1 MARRVF
7 FSFDYLDVA
16 DFRAN
21 VVRQHGM
28 TKLDRQTAGF
38 FDASLWEAAKKQG
51 DLAVKR
57 LINSAVNGTS
67 VTCVLVGSETYQRRW
82 VRYEIIRSLKKGSRI
97 FAVHINSIPDKYSM
111 TKDFGPNPL
120 SYLGIRFSDSGLTA
134 TVYEILSGEWH
145 EYTDADGRSSW
156 RLAQLANKYRGQ
168 GFQLSDLFPTYD
180 WAEDSGYRNFAEWV
194 G

>member
-21 VVRQHGM
+21 VVRKHGM
-28 TKLDRQTAGF
+28 TKLDRHTSGF
-38 FDASLWEAAKKQG
+38 FDASLWEATKRQG

-57 LINSAVNGTS
+57 LINSAMNRTS
-67 VTCVLVGSETYQRRW
+67 VTCVLIGSETYQRRW

-97 FAVHINSIPDKYSM
+97 FGVHINSIPGKDSR
-111 TKDFGPNPL
+111 TKVLGPNPL
-120 SYLGIRFSDSGLTA
+120 SYLGITFSERGLTA
-134 TVYEILSGEWH
+134 TVQELINDQWH
-145 EYTDADGRSSW
+145 EYRDVDGRASW
-156 RLAQLANKYRGQ
+156 RIAQAANRYKGQ

-180 WAEDSGYRNFAEWV
+180 WIADNGYGNFSKWV

>member
-1 MARRVF
+1 MARQVF

-21 VVRQHGM
+21 VVRKHGM

-38 FDASLWEAAKKQG
+38 FDASLWEATKRQG

-57 LINSAVNGTS
+57 LINSAINGTS
-67 VTCVLVGSETYQRRW
+67 VTCVLIGSETYQRRW
-82 VRYEIIRSLKKGSRI
+82 VRYEIIRSLKKGSSI
-97 FAVHINSIPDKYSM
+97 LGVHINSIPGKDSR
-111 TKDFGPNPL
+111 TKVLGPNPL
-120 SYLGIRFSDSGLTA
+120 SYLGITFSDSGLTA
-134 TVYEILSGEWH
+134 TVHELVNDQWH
-145 EYTDADGRSSW
+145 EYAEVDGRASW
-156 RLAQLANKYRGQ
+156 RLGQPANRYKGQ

-180 WAEDSGYRNFAEWV
+180 WVADNGYSNFSAWV